1 MATSMQDVSATAVAE
16 ASDGLQPWA
25 GVRGGGGRKVDPFMD
40 RSRPED
46 IVPCRGTYGTEGLPA
61 MVLLAQYFGN
71 AKRLASVAT
80 VVTQLVHGPNAFGVS
95 YDVEALR
102 REINRWLSLGPDQS
116 TTLIDEI
123 LRQHREWV
131 MGGEEGPF
139 AKLGEVLYHLK
150 FFRYEKR
157 GEETHHIVDG
167 ELIAELR
174 RICAALTSEQS
185 HLTGVCHIE
194 MAFLTF
200 FNMAVGDEKLR
211 ELLIFVFA
219 HCLFGAVGM
228 AVALKLL
235 KCFRKQLSAV
245 AFDEDLLKAR
255 RALVL
260 ALDGGVEA
268 TIAAAVASFK
278 TAWASVEKEAV
289 KAYPHDA
296 CVALHHQMQKV
307 DLVEHNRQLGEVLD
321 VLKTA
326 TEPVM
331 IFVAPKD
338 IVSYFGQKPETLR
351 ILRCR
356 FDPGAITTALEGLH
370 KLNNSQA
377 LLSNAVALLVAMG
390 NYGTSG
396 EVDADLMDHLRGCG
410 KGCQL
415 DIYALIFYGILNSA
429 LMSSI
434 QGDIAVFVPSEG
446 RFVVARRPG
455 EARLAYSFEAMA
467 LDAGYERVH
476 DFLQDARN
484 SYDVTTM
491 RAVRQFRREA
501 QLFDE
506 RFVPMKDALRAEH
519 LATMARRAARTL
531 AGQENG
537 GRLSRTTVVV
547 AGTQF
552 YDAAGHLRGSA
563 PGAAGVFG
571 ARVSFVRGRRWST
584 KNAFV
589 DLLCDEGADV
599 IDHGLTTGS
608 AELAA
613 FLASSEG
620 IDELEDRQYLCV
632 IPNTY
637 PAPEGWEGLFDLL
650 RRFVSDDRC
659 YREDAISRFLASDE
673 ASFFEWEGRKG
684 CSVMKKRL
692 EEVDCGDKIS
702 RLLVW
707 RPCATD
713 PDGNPYQIGVDPS
726 LVRRSRRLAPEP
738 APAAE
743 PTPSDEDMEEDDD
756 DPFAEHNVPPATK
769 PNRPRLLELYKRK
782 FGRPAPKGSTEITLF
797 PGNYLEWVRYK
808 IANG

>member
-25 GVRGGGGRKVDPFMD
+25 GVNGGRGRVIDEWNH
-40 RSRPED
+40 RSRPEGID
-46 IVPCRGTYGTEGLPA
+46 PCRGTYGTEGLPA

-123 LRQHREWV
+123 LRQHRVWV

-139 AKLGEVLYHLK
+139 AKLGEVLHHLK

-174 RICAALTSEQS
+174 RICAALTSEHS
-185 HLTGVCHIE
+185 HLTGTCHIE
-194 MAFLTF
+194 MAFLLF
-200 FNMAVGDEKLR
+200 FNMAVGDEELRKL
-211 ELLIFVFA
+211 LVFVFA

-255 RALVL
+255 EALVL

-268 TIAAAVASFK
+268 TIAAAVAAFNS
-278 TAWASVEKEAV
+278 AWSAVEAEAV
-289 KAYPHDA
+289 KAYPHEA
-296 CVALHHQMQKV
+296 CVALQYQMQKV
-307 DLVEHNRQLGEVLD
+307 DLVEHMEQLREVLD

-326 TEPVM
+326 KEPVM
-331 IFVAPKD
+331 VFVAPKG
-338 IVSYFGQKPETLR
+338 IVSCFGQKPTTLKV
-351 ILRCR
+351 LRCR